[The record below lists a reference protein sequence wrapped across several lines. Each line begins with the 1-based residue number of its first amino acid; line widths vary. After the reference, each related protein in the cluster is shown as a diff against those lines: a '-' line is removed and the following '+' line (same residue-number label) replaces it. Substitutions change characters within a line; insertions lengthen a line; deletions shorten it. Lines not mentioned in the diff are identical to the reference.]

1 LCGAILFVQRNDA
14 PSIRTQSHGAFVA
27 VHVDGGNTV
36 ASRSAPSIVHFIG
49 SGSRAK
55 AIEHALMI
63 ARATEIRCFMILETS
78 DAREA
83 SNATR
88 KFSIRTRRF
97 SSRDDFFI

>member
-1 LCGAILFVQRNDA
+1 VDA
-14 PSIRTQSHGAFVA
+14 DRGS
-27 VHVDGGNTV
+27 TV
-36 ASRSAPSIVHFIG
+36 ASRSGLSIVHFIG

-55 AIEHALMI
+55 AIEHAPMI
-63 ARATEIRCFMILETS
+63 ASAMEIRCFIILETS

-83 SNATR
+83 SNATW

>member
-1 LCGAILFVQRNDA
+1 
-14 PSIRTQSHGAFVA
+14 
-27 VHVDGGNTV
+27 VDVDRGSTV
-36 ASRSAPSIVHFIG
+36 ALRSGPSIVHFIE

-55 AIEHALMI
+55 ALEHAPMI
-63 ARATEIRCFMILETS
+63 ASATEIRCFIILETS

-83 SNATR
+83 SNATW